1 MLWNLVLLAFAVCGF
16 TVVASGL
23 RWDRYEW
30 RSAVQTARRVAPI
43 VLFVWLA
50 YWGWQSIAGTFS
62 DYPNHLD
69 TLGVDGRLYYR
80 AAATWLAG
88 GDPWT
93 AYTTT
98 NTWPPGG
105 SQVCRAGGA
114 EPGRAGRTVRPLR
127 ASPTRSAAAWRI
139 RKDASPSGPDGRCHA
154 TGPPNRRCPREPRR
168 SAPAVP
174 TTARMPGFSAKTR
187 AVRPS

>member
-1 MLWNLVLLAFAVCGF
+1 MLWNLVLLAFAICGF
-16 TVVASGL
+16 AVVASGL
-23 RWDRYEW
+23 RWDRFEW

-80 AAATWLAG
+80 AAQTWLAG

-93 AYTTT
+93 AYVTQ
-98 NTWPPGG
+98 N
-105 SQVCRAGGA
+105 SF
-114 EPGRAGRTVRPLR
+114 PL
-127 ASPTRSAAAWRI
+127 
-139 RKDASPSGPDGRCHA
+139 SGVWVKFLF
-154 TGPPNRRCPREPRR
+154 TGPPPTVL
-168 SAPAVP
+168 AP
-174 TTARMPGFSAKTR
+174 G
-187 AVRPS
+187 